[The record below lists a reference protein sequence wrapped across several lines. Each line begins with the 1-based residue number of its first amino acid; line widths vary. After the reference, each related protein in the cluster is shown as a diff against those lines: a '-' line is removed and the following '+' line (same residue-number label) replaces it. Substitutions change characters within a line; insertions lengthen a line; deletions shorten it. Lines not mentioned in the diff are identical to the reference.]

1 MTLWFILLMFGGF
14 WLILSMVEFLADLDE
29 LLLNPSQGNVLFS
42 IFFFFVAKSSAETI
56 EGVLRDRSQKHYFS
70 SPLNSS
76 SIFYSKLLRVWFY
89 NLLLFGI
96 AMSVVSFVVGIWNI
110 ELPIDSRFLILL
122 YTLMVLAPLVGFNIS
137 VISHVKN
144 RWLKKINLVVAG
156 QMITLTAIILHSR
169 LSSFY
174 QVGYIVLMLVSS
186 LIIAVFLNAPLYE
199 EVWTTTSQNT
209 ESSTLHRRGLKLP
222 NFISKPTRLIAEIEF
237 KRRWRR
243 RQVPASLAVVTM
255 MGFGLI
261 FIYSSLGPRPDLGLG
276 LGKYFYPSLIAMT
289 AFLAA
294 VIHTLIPSLN
304 LFSRDGV
311 RLWSIRTLPSEMKKI
326 AAGKALAIILTSPI
340 IILMIALPLPL
351 ILDYPLSFVVF
362 SVFSSSVFIFLMSG
376 IGLWAAAKFPN
387 FNESTKGSPDI
398 ITMYSMIML
407 AMISSL
413 IFLTVPFTLIEIDRI
428 LAVFSVILAADIS
441 ALLMIALYRR
451 SSTILEDMELNF

>member
-1 MTLWFILLMFGGF
+1 MILWFILLMFGGF
-14 WLILSMVEFLADLDE
+14 WLILSMIEFLAGLDE
-29 LLLNPSQGNVLFS
+29 LLLDPSQGNVLFS

-56 EGVLRDRSQKHYFS
+56 EGVLKDRSQKHYFS
-70 SPLNSS
+70 SPLNPS

-89 NLLLFGI
+89 NLLLFGV
-96 AMSVVSFVVGIWNI
+96 AMSVTSLVVGIWNI
-110 ELPIDSRFLILL
+110 ELPIDRRFLILL

-137 VISHVKN
+137 VTSHVKN
-144 RWLKKINLVVAG
+144 RWLKKINLVIAG
-156 QMITLTAIILHSR
+156 QMITLAAIILHSG
-169 LSSFY
+169 LSPFY
-174 QVGYIVLMLVSS
+174 QIGYAILMLVSS
-186 LIIAVFLNAPLYE
+186 LMIAVFLNAPLYE
-199 EVWTTTSQNT
+199 EVWTNSSQNT
-209 ESSTLHRRGLKLP
+209 ESSTLHRKGLELP
-222 NFISKPTRLIAEIEF
+222 NFISEPTRLIAEVEF

-243 RQVPASLAVVTM
+243 RQVLASIAVVTM
-255 MGFGLI
+255 MGIGLI

-311 RLWSIRTLPSEMKKI
+311 RLWCIRTLPSEMKKI
-326 AAGKALAIILTSPI
+326 ASGKALAIILTSPI
-340 IILMIALPLPL
+340 MIVMIALPLPL

-362 SVFSSSVFIFLMSG
+362 SAFSSSIFIFVMSG

-407 AMISSL
+407 AMILSVM
-413 IFLTVPFTLIEIDRI
+413 FLSIPFTLIEMDRI
-428 LAVFSVILAADIS
+428 LAILSVILAADLS
-441 ALLMIALYRR
+441 ALFMISMFKR
-451 SSTILEDMELNF
+451 SSTILENMELDF